1 MAPPP
6 SSSHHAK
13 TLLSLYQQLRQAID
27 EEDEEVIHSTLE
39 KLLSDKN
46 QSSSSSNNELK
57 QCKTINLIQRGEF
70 QKALD
75 SIGNNNL
82 SLKTSLQK
90 IYCLYRLNRS
100 EEALKEISN
109 LEQSNNKNHLSDH
122 TLLLH
127 LKAQIY
133 YRMGCYNE
141 SSQIYESI
149 LQKEYPNASSNH
161 TIDND
166 ELLTNMSASFT
177 MNGNYQRGISITK
190 QSDHNTH
197 ELAYN
202 AACASIGLKDYE
214 QAAKYLEFSKK
225 LCKDDPNELTS
236 IMVQL
241 AFVRYLNGQVEESK
255 NMFEHVFNHSSKDS
269 VACAVAANNLV
280 AIQSNP
286 SLNPSLTS
294 NDVLDA
300 QKKLKYAYQDKL
312 QGKLTTQQIKG
323 VTLNNALLLL
333 QMNKYE
339 ECERVVQTELKK
351 LYQEEFIPT
360 LILSYIYL
368 KQKKFKESIQV
379 LEEYLKQS
387 TTFVDK
393 SSLDGGIAQLALA
406 QYYLQ
411 QGTPEFYKECIQ
423 VLNQSKFRNQKG
435 VESLL
440 IALYMK
446 LEDMDSALD
455 LFQKSFLKYSS
466 GGDGGGDDESS
477 SSSGT
482 TTSSSNNTIS
492 TTQTTWM
499 VEMATE
505 LARLQMAHKKYKEAA
520 STYEMLTKMEPN
532 HIQHLAGLIDAMS
545 YYDIDAAEKFA
556 KNLPHITTTSG
567 ESSLNI
573 EALEKTSAVSMFTS
587 SSANN
592 KTSDHSVM
600 IPSISSSN
608 QQHGTSSDATTNTT
622 SKRQSNALQRADEKK
637 KQQRKKRRNKLPIGI
652 AHHDTLS
659 KEFKSRWESK
669 KKQVV
674 KTGTG
679 FGHQGSSDVEAQKA
693 ISHKKGQKTL
703 LTPEQALG
711 LKSSGGAGGAGGAGG
726 TSAGKKK
733 SKKK

>member
-1 MAPPP
+1 MAP
-6 SSSHHAK
+6 SQHK
-13 TLLSLYQQLRQAID
+13 TLLPLYQQLRQAID
-27 EEDEEVIHSTLE
+27 EEDEDVIHSTLE
-39 KLLSDKN
+39 KLLSSDKN
-46 QSSSSSNNELK
+46 LSSNGINELK

-75 SIGNNNL
+75 SIGNN
-82 SLKTSLQK
+82 SLKASLPK

-100 EEALKEISN
+100 EEALKEISK
-109 LEQSNNKNHLSDH
+109 LEPSND

-133 YRMGCYNE
+133 YRMGSYNE

-149 LQKEYPNASSNH
+149 LFKEYPNASNNSV

-177 MNGNYQRGISITK
+177 MNGNYQKGISITK

-225 LCKDDPNELTS
+225 LCKEEDQNELAS

-255 NMFEHVFNHSSKDS
+255 NMFEQVFKNNSSKDS

-286 SLNPSLTS
+286 SLNPSLSS

-333 QMNKYE
+333 QMGKYE
-339 ECERVVQTELKK
+339 ECEKVVQSELMTQD
-351 LYQEEFIPT
+351 QELPT

-368 KQKKFKESIQV
+368 KQKKLKESIQI
-379 LEEYLKQS
+379 LEEYLK
-387 TTFVDK
+387 DK
-393 SSLDGGIAQLALA
+393 NPSDTVQLALA

-411 QGTPEFYKECIQ
+411 QGTPEYYKECIR

-446 LEDMDSALD
+446 LEDVDSAMD
-455 LFQKSFLKYSS
+455 LFQKSLTILVPSLSLSS
-466 GGDGGGDDESS
+466 TTTTTT
-477 SSSGT
+477 T
-482 TTSSSNNTIS
+482 TTSSSTSTNQHTI
-492 TTQTTWM
+492 
-499 VEMATE
+499 EMATE
-505 LARLQMAHKKYKEAA
+505 LARLQVAHKKYKEAA
-520 STYEMLTKMEPN
+520 STYEMLTKIDPSN
-532 HIQHLAGLIDAMS
+532 VQHLAGLIDAMS
-545 YYDIDAAEKFA
+545 YYDIDAAEKYA
-556 KNLPHITTTSG
+556 KNLPVNEKSLSSVVHTS
-567 ESSLNI
+567 SI
-573 EALEKTSAVSMFTS
+573 EELEKTSSVSMFSSLKSTNDS
-587 SSANN
+587 SSLII
-592 KTSDHSVM
+592 H
-600 IPSISSSN
+600 SISSS
-608 QQHGTSSDATTNTT
+608 SSQITQ
-622 SKRQSNALQRADEKK
+622 RQSNALQKSDEKK
-637 KQQRKKRRNKLPIGI
+637 KRKKRRNKLPIRI
-652 AHHDTLS
+652 AQDTR
-659 KEFKSRWESK
+659 EFKSRWESK

-693 ISHKKGQKTL
+693 VLHKKGQKTI
-703 LTPEQALG
+703 LTPEQAG
-711 LKSSGGAGGAGGAGG
+711 LKSASSSSSG
-726 TSAGKKK
+726 TKKK
-733 SKKK
+733 KK